1 MSHFAGT
8 EKLRRAIWCKIFV
21 VQEGYILYLKIWSQ
35 KSLESRVKQLQE
47 EDEVH
52 SDIQR
57 LDPGSSLDKHSES
70 LEVANSAVGDKPL
83 KLELASHQKK
93 LARKCN
99 QEVMTGIQENN

>member
-1 MSHFAGT
+1 M
-8 EKLRRAIWCKIFV
+8 
-21 VQEGYILYLKIWSQ
+21 WSQ

-57 LDPGSSLDKHSES
+57 LVPGSSLDKHSKS
-70 LEVANSAVGDKPL
+70 LEVANSAVKDKPSEC
-83 KLELASHQKK
+83 ELAGCQKK

-99 QEVMTGIQENN
+99 QEVMTGI

>member
-1 MSHFAGT
+1 MV
-8 EKLRRAIWCKIFV
+8 R
-21 VQEGYILYLKIWSQ
+21 EGYIPYLNTWSQ

-52 SDIQR
+52 SDVQR
-57 LDPGSSLDKHSES
+57 LVLGSSLDKHKES
-70 LEVANSAVGDKPL
+70 LEVTNSAVEDEPSKH
-83 KLELASHQKK
+83 ELASHQKN